1 VSPKRFELPDGLS
14 EEEEREVLAALERYF
29 SGEQGRPSPW
39 VLQSRI
45 AGARQGTLQARKLVD
60 APWSTSLRASFAR
73 RGADPLAG
81 RGDAN

>member
-14 EEEEREVLAALERYF
+14 EEEAREVLAALERYF

-45 AGARQGTLQARKLVD
+45 AGTRQGTLQARKLVD
-60 APWSTSLRASFAR
+60 SPWSTSLRTSFAR
-73 RGADPLAG
+73 RGADPFSG

>member
-29 SGEQGRPSPW
+29 SGEQGRPPPW

-73 RGADPLAG
+73 RGADPFTG

>member
-1 VSPKRFELPDGLS
+1 MSPKRFHLPDGLS

-45 AGARQGTLQARKLVD
+45 AGTRQGTLQARKLVD

-73 RGADPLAG
+73 RGADPFSG

>member
-73 RGADPLAG
+73 RGADPFAG